1 MAGTRFRSGQLAA
14 LRAVAG
20 LRRVRLAEL
29 VEVRESTVGQWER
42 GAASPSAGKV
52 PRLAHALGVP
62 PLQLYEV
69 PPGAPSF
76 RALRLT
82 AGLTLMDLVTRS
94 GVCYAT
100 CNRLDRGRGTAPEP
114 RSLAALAAALG
125 LPAGSVTQALVRSK
139 ADPEV

>member
-69 PPGAPSF
+69 PPGEGP
-76 RALRLT
+76 
-82 AGLTLMDLVTRS
+82 
-94 GVCYAT
+94 
-100 CNRLDRGRGTAPEP
+100 P
-114 RSLAALAAALG
+114 RSPAAWRRWRR
-125 LPAGSVTQALVRSK
+125 RS
-139 ADPEV
+139 ACRPGP